1 MSLAER
7 IESWAFKVVNPFM
20 KSLLRSPLH
29 GWMSGSVTILGFQ
42 GRKSGR
48 EFATPLSYVREDRT
62 VFLLSAKTTSWWK
75 NLREDD
81 PPVTLEIAREKLAGK
96 AKLWEENNDALRTRV
111 HRYLCALPRDAKFYA
126 IKLDENRQPVEES
139 LAEAAPQLVFVE
151 ITLD

>member
-7 IESWAFKVVNPFM
+7 IESLGFKVVNPFM

-62 VFLLSAKTTSWWK
+62 VFLLSAKTTSW
-75 NLREDD
+75 
-81 PPVTLEIAREKLAGK
+81 
-96 AKLWEENNDALRTRV
+96 
-111 HRYLCALPRDAKFYA
+111 
-126 IKLDENRQPVEES
+126 
-139 LAEAAPQLVFVE
+139 
-151 ITLD
+151 